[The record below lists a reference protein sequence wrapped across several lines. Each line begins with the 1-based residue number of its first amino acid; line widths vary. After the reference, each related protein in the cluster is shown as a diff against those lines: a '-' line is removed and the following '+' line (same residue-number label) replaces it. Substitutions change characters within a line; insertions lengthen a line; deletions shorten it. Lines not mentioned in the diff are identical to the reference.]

1 MRSVGTY
8 QAKTHLPELLEAVRG
23 GETVTITR
31 HGSPIA
37 VLQPIEPA
45 RDRARVA
52 ETIRALARFR
62 KAHSLGA
69 TIRSLIDEGR
79 R

>member
-1 MRSVGTY
+1 MRSVGAY

-31 HGSPIA
+31 HGNPIA
-37 VLQPIEPA
+37 VLRPIEPA
-45 RDRARVA
+45 RDRAKVA
-52 ETIRALARFR
+52 ETILALNRFR
-62 KAHSLGA
+62 KGRALGA
-69 TIRSLIDEGR
+69 DVRSLIDEGR